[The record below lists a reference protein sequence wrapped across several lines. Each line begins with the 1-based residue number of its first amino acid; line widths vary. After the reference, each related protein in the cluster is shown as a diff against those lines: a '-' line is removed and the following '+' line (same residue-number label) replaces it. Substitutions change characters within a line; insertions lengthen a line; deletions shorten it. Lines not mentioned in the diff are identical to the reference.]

1 MTKSWTLDVKE
12 APDGDK
18 YIEFNDEI
26 LAETGWKEGDVIEWI
41 DQGDGSFKMVK
52 QETEMV
58 MVECVSMFRMRY
70 VVEVPKG
77 KSEWALDTVTCN
89 EAKEFSQEHIGE
101 DIVSHR
107 VVSKEEAIASA
118 AQLATEMDLMAK
130 MTGKSREEQQ
140 KQLKEAQNNANRYEK
155 IYNEQNNRF
164 PDFFDE
170 SRSRWN

>member
-26 LAETGWKEGDVIEWI
+26 LAETGWKEGDFIEWI

-52 QETEMV
+52 QETELV

-107 VVSKEEAIASA
+107 VVSKEEAIAICGIDNNYCSEW
-118 AQLATEMDLMAK
+118 T
-130 MTGKSREEQQ
+130 EEQ
-140 KQLKEAQNNANRYEK
+140 KVNAFFTLRKDYE
-155 IYNEQNNRF
+155 
-164 PDFFDE
+164 
-170 SRSRWN
+170 

>member
-26 LAETGWKEGDVIEWI
+26 LAETGWKEGDFIEWI

-52 QETEMV
+52 QETELV

-70 VVEVPKG
+70 LVEVPKG

-89 EAKEFSQEHIGE
+89 EAKEFSQEHISE

-107 VVSKEEAIASA
+107 VVSKEEAIAICDIDNNYCSEW
-118 AQLATEMDLMAK
+118 T
-130 MTGKSREEQQ
+130 EEQ
-140 KQLKEAQNNANRYEK
+140 KVNAFFTLRKDYE
-155 IYNEQNNRF
+155 
-164 PDFFDE
+164 
-170 SRSRWN
+170 

>member
-52 QETEMV
+52 QETELV

-107 VVSKEEAIASA
+107 VVSKEEAITVCDIDNNYCSEW
-118 AQLATEMDLMAK
+118 TDD
-130 MTGKSREEQQ
+130 Q
-140 KQLKEAQNNANRYEK
+140 KINAFFTLRKDYE
-155 IYNEQNNRF
+155 
-164 PDFFDE
+164 
-170 SRSRWN
+170 

>member
-52 QETEMV
+52 QETEFV

-70 VVEVPKG
+70 VVE
-77 KSEWALDTVTCN
+77 AR
-89 EAKEFSQEHIGE
+89 EAEHASDEVVCQLGNTEFKEFSQHHIGTH
-101 DIVSHR
+101 IFS
-107 VVSKEEAIASA
+107 
-118 AQLATEMDLMAK
+118 
-130 MTGKSREEQQ
+130 SREVDTREYLELFDKDNQY
-140 KQLKEAQNNANRYEK
+140 LKSWDIAEK
-155 IYNEQNNRF
+155 MRF
-164 PDFFDE
+164 INSVDYKE
-170 SRSRWN
+170 